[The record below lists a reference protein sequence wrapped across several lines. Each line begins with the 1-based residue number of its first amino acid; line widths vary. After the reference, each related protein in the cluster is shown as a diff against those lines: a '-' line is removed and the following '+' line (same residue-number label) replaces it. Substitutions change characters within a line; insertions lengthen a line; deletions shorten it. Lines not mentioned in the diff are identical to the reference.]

1 MIGFFIGLI
10 LGWING
16 FMIAVLL
23 LAGDDDK

>member
-1 MIGFFIGLI
+1 MIGFFIGLV

-23 LAGDDDK
+23 MSGDDDK

>member
-16 FMIAVLL
+16 FMIVVLL
-23 LAGDDDK
+23 AAGDDDK